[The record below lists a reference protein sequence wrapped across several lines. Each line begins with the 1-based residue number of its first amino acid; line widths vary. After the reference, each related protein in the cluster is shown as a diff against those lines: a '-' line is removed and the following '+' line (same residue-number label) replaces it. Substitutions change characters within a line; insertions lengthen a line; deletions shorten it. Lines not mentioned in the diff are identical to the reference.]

1 MEVVKHDIPGI
12 YVKCVEN
19 IRLKNVSVKFVDQAE
34 AWSEVIWMEDAKGI
48 LLDELKGKPA
58 KDNLPAARAIHVS
71 ELEFRKTKIADSV
84 ERV

>member
-1 MEVVKHDIPGI
+1 
-12 YVKCVEN
+12 
-19 IRLKNVSVKFVDQAE
+19 
-34 AWSEVIWMEDAKGI
+34 MEDAKGI